1 VHLVQQERSAQLES
15 DVSPYEQRFSRIVA
29 SIMVVLALA
38 IATGLSAWVGQ
49 QRHSSNSGQQ
59 VAFKV
64 IDAAQRDLQP
74 SEALSALKNAAEQ
87 RVFHTNRSTSDF
99 WVLID
104 TTQAGSHQ
112 SREFVV
118 ELSSKHGTKT
128 ECWPLASG
136 ASPEHFPTG
145 RDAAPIPARRSK
157 AGYAIEF
164 GATNEPPGNLLC
176 RTNFSGPARPTV
188 MLWSVENY
196 QDAEE
201 NFNRAGGLLF
211 GALLH

>member
-1 VHLVQQERSAQLES
+1 VQQERSAQLES

-87 RVFHTNRSTSDF
+87 RVFYTNRSTSDF

-136 ASPEHFPTG
+136 ASQNSSQPVATPRRFQLAG
-145 RDAAPIPARRSK
+145 QKRDTLLSSGQQINRPATS
-157 AGYAIEF
+157 YAVRIS
-164 GATNEPPGNLLC
+164 LDLH
-176 RTNFSGPARPTV
+176 
-188 MLWSVENY
+188 
-196 QDAEE
+196 
-201 NFNRAGGLLF
+201 
-211 GALLH
+211 ALQ